1 MQNYKTLYNQ
11 AVNKNFPGY
20 IGGFDRFRNYARLY
34 TPQDHDIVCP
44 NNDTPYSWAWLDLRA
59 EPLVLTL
66 PDDLSGRYYVNQW
79 FDMYTHNFAYTGV
92 RTTGN
97 RAGNYLFVGPD
108 WHGSVPENI
117 SKVFRSETWIIG
129 TLTRTQLL
137 GADDVA
143 DLKKFQQQYRLT
155 PLSKF
160 TGSAAPASASDIIW
174 PVWDEKKALGSGFI
188 HYLNFLLPFMPTV
201 VSEKGMFQRFAK
213 IGIEPGAEFNYNEL
227 SSARQQLLAQACKEA
242 FEELR
247 DEAKKITETD
257 DLFGSRQELGSD
269 YIRKRAIGA
278 MIGIYANT
286 KTEAVYRAWSL
297 DKSGN
302 YLDGNKKWV
311 LRFDSG
317 KLPPVSL
324 FWSIT
329 LYNAPEKQLVANSL
343 KRYSLGGKSKGLQFQ
358 PDGALEIYIQHERPE
373 GAKIA
378 NWLPAPAGR
387 FVLAGRMYGPLPPL
401 LNGEWKLPLLQQV
414 E

>member
-1 MQNYKTLYNQ
+1 M
-11 AVNKNFPGY
+11 
-20 IGGFDRFRNYARLY
+20 
-34 TPQDHDIVCP
+34 
-44 NNDTPYSWAWLDLRA
+44 
-59 EPLVLTL
+59 
-66 PDDLSGRYYVNQW
+66 
-79 FDMYTHNFAYTGV
+79 
-92 RTTGN
+92 
-97 RAGNYLFVGPD
+97 
-108 WHGSVPENI
+108 
-117 SKVFRSETWIIG
+117 
-129 TLTRTQLL
+129 L

-302 YLDGNKKWV
+302 YLDGNKKWI